1 MKSFAEKEQLKIQ
14 INGKNVKESALIL
27 KTSKVKEGLLNQID
41 VWKKA
46 FSEELLKR
54 VQINLDIEVAWIK
67 RVTKRLQKQIE
78 DNDIDAVGIVMNALE
93 EVRTKQSVINT
104 DFKPILQMQGILEQY
119 FDEELIDWVGNKD
132 P

>member
-1 MKSFAEKEQLKIQ
+1 MKSFADKEQLKIQ

-41 VWKKA
+41 IWKKA

-78 DNDIDAVGIVMNALE
+78 DNVVWTVLQNALGRE
-93 EVRTKQSVINT
+93 TQHI
-104 DFKPILQMQGILEQY
+104 QHMQ
-119 FDEELIDWVGNKD
+119 
-132 P
+132 